1 MKKLF
6 VLFLLLQLSVF
17 AVKAQNCGTFAT
29 TDVCSQAPPGQQT
42 NCCRCIGTQPQNASF
57 CAGTPINK
65 GLIAL
70 IIGGLAIGL
79 FATRKQ
85 FNLGQNAGI

>member
-6 VLFLLLQLSVF
+6 VLFFLLQLSTF
-17 AVKAQNCGTFAT
+17 AVKAANCGSFSAGT
-29 TDVCSQAPPGQQT
+29 VCSQTAPGQQS
-42 NCCRCIGTQPQNASF
+42 NCCECRGTEAQNASF

-70 IIGGLAIGL
+70 IIGGLVIGL
-79 FATRKQ
+79 YATRKQ
-85 FNLGQNAGI
+85 FNLGQNAGL